1 MPVEDVKARHEASL
15 MSISGVVGVAADLRT
30 NEIVV
35 YVESVEVCERIPK
48 RIEGY
53 PVRCEVTGP
62 IGVLR

>member
-1 MPVEDVKARHEASL
+1 MAVTDVKARHEASL

-35 YVESVEVCERIPK
+35 YVESAEVCAAIPK

-53 PVRCEVTGP
+53 PVRCEVVGR